1 MGQSARTGQSDGLE
15 PRSDH
20 LDTSHPEIM
29 DAVKNTLFPGA
40 GGTDSAAADGVP
52 WWMKYVA
59 KALAILSAVAAM
71 FYGALAA
78 ISVSP
83 MCMIAGIW
91 QIAAGFII
99 IVVEAPFCCMFLD
112 FVQSYAELV
121 EKRPPWQKALLYVVL
136 SLPPFFLCLGLST
149 LIGSGA
155 ICATGVFYGMQ
166 MVGKK
171 ASPADMAAAARGN
184 EPDEK
189 NIMDGGDDWQSHP

>member
-1 MGQSARTGQSDGLE
+1 MGQSVRTGQSDGLE

-20 LDTSHPEIM
+20 LDSSHTEIM

-40 GGTDSAAADGVP
+40 GGTDSTAADGVP

-83 MCMIAGIW
+83 LCMVAGIW

-112 FVQSYAELV
+112 FVAASLRSSDPA
-121 EKRPPWQKALLYVVL
+121 PPWQKALLYVVL
-136 SLPPFFLCLGLST
+136 SLPRYS
-149 LIGSGA
+149 S
-155 ICATGVFYGMQ
+155 VS
-166 MVGKK
+166 
-171 ASPADMAAAARGN
+171 ASPRSSDPVR
-184 EPDEK
+184 
-189 NIMDGGDDWQSHP
+189 S

>member
-1 MGQSARTGQSDGLE
+1 MGQSVRTGQSDGLE

-20 LDTSHPEIM
+20 LDTSHTEIM

-40 GGTDSAAADGVP
+40 GGTDSTAADGVP

-83 MCMIAGIW
+83 LCMVAGIW

-112 FVQSYAELV
+112 FVAAYAEMV
-121 EKRPPWQKALLYVVL
+121 EKRPPWQKAALMLCCLYPRYSSV
-136 SLPPFFLCLGLST
+136 S
-149 LIGSGA
+149 
-155 ICATGVFYGMQ
+155 
-166 MVGKK
+166 
-171 ASPADMAAAARGN
+171 ASPRSSDPVR
-184 EPDEK
+184 
-189 NIMDGGDDWQSHP
+189 S

>member
-1 MGQSARTGQSDGLE
+1 MGSLTQSVTTGPRDGLE
-15 PRSDH
+15 QQADIG
-20 LDTSHPEIM
+20 TEIM

-40 GGTDSAAADGVP
+40 GGTDSTAADGVP
-52 WWMKYVA
+52 WWMKYDA

-83 MCMIAGIW
+83 MCIV
-91 QIAAGFII
+91 AA
-99 IVVEAPFCCMFLD
+99 
-112 FVQSYAELV
+112 YAEMV
-121 EKRPPWQKALLYVVL
+121 EKRPPWQKAALYVVL
-136 SLPPFFLCLGLST
+136 SLPPLFLCLGLST

-189 NIMDGGDDWQSHP
+189 NIMDGGDEWQSHP